1 MDDYYTADEEDCYYS
16 SDHDESLGGIDND
29 DSEFHAAS
37 SKKSTTQVSPL
48 LPLSNL
54 IDDLIAIVGFKT

>member
-1 MDDYYTADEEDCYYS
+1 MDGYYTADEEDCYYS

-37 SKKSTTQVSPL
+37 SKKSTTQVSSPL
-48 LPLSNL
+48 
-54 IDDLIAIVGFKT
+54 